1 MRGQAL
7 KKGAK
12 PDRLKSKREGFTLI
26 EILVALAIAS
36 GSLVLIL
43 SANNASLR
51 RSARA
56 ALDERLERAAE
67 SNGTGWKII
76 ERGGLSGAERSSEG
90 PLVGFDGHHWE
101 IRSVLE
107 PQPPLHQ
114 LRRAIFTVSGPGGTK
129 AIEWSRLIYTGEN
142 PR

>member
-67 SNGTGWKII
+67 SKLSEW
-76 ERGGLSGAERSSEG
+76 LSGAERSSEG

-101 IRSVLE
+101 IRSVFE